1 MKVGTVGI
9 KLVCGVKM
17 DQNPKTGPLV
27 PEPDLQAAQGQ
38 SSAIKKGDFAAGD
51 LICDSYQVIDF
62 LGAGAMGNVYR
73 VKHNVM
79 QTEYALKTLSGDKIT
94 QVAWLRFQNEA
105 KSIAKLDHPNIVSI
119 YNMDLHGG
127 YLPFYVMDLLDGPS
141 LFDVI
146 YASGP
151 LDLQTSL
158 EFFIEIALALGYA
171 HKKGIVHRDVKPA
184 NIVVLAHPEA
194 HCRLKIVDF
203 GIAKLTEIDAN
214 VQQLTN
220 AGEVC
225 GSPYYMSPEQTAAAK
240 LDARSDIYSLGCSL
254 YEVLTGRPPFKGRS
268 AVDTMTMHQTD
279 TPMTLE
285 KASGGKKFPEMLE
298 SIMQAV
304 LAKSP
309 MDRYQSMEL
318 FADDLA
324 AVKNGEQRPVSPF
337 KKYVAE
343 PPRPAQSKA
352 AAPPPNQ
359 QLTGRLFV
367 DDDLPVG
374 RRNDNNG
381 DDGEDAPAQAGK
393 QKQILLAV
401 IATALLVIGAVGG
414 IAVWQFQPKKPAA
427 TSVTTAATATA
438 ASAAKATGNA
448 PDASTAPAS
457 PSTEIVSANAFGAVE
472 NDEAMA
478 NPWQHF
484 ADEIL
489 NISPDLQKPR
499 TSINDRAKYSKIIT
513 IQGRRCRSFDFPTD
527 FAIGKFS
534 TLAHPVM
541 TLAIGDKTVL
551 EQDKV
556 SFAPNPVLI
565 KYPQYFSRFKPGD
578 LDSLTLAGSEASD
591 QLLKAATAIPKIPKL
606 TLFACSKITPHC
618 LATIDAMPGLQ
629 GIQITASGP
638 PLRDLLKLKRLRSL
652 EEIGYSGNPETD
664 LLVPALKND
673 SALKTL
679 DLSFS
684 KLNKESLDIITK
696 LPNLTS
702 LSLNRVPLSES
713 NLEKIAEMPNI
724 ESLALQDYPITNHS
738 ILVLQRMQKLRS
750 IFVSSKSLGQLSQER
765 FQKLLP
771 RVRVVFGDSAIG
783 E

>member
-1 MKVGTVGI
+1 
-9 KLVCGVKM
+9 M
-17 DQNPKTGPLV
+17 DQNPPTGPLL
-27 PEPDLQAAQGQ
+27 PDPGSRAVQGQ
-38 SSAIKKGDFAAGD
+38 SSAPKHGDFAVGD
-51 LICDSYQVIDF
+51 VICNSYQVIDF

-79 QTEYALKTLSGDKIT
+79 QTEYALKTLSGEKIT

-105 KSIAKLDHPNIVSI
+105 KSIAKLNHPNIVSI
-119 YNMDLHGG
+119 YNMDLHDG

-151 LDLQTSL
+151 LDLQTGL

-184 NIVVLAHPEA
+184 NIVVLTHPEA
-194 HCRLKIVDF
+194 HCRVKIVDF

-318 FADDLA
+318 FADDLT

-337 KKYVAE
+337 KKYVPEQAKPARAIESKTSPTE
-343 PPRPAQSKA
+343 PRH
-352 AAPPPNQ
+352 NQ
-359 QLTGRLFV
+359 HATGRLFA
-367 DDDLPVG
+367 DDDVPSQ
-374 RRNDNNG
+374 RRPDNI
-381 DDGEDAPAQAGK
+381 DSEVEDAPAADRK
-393 QKQILLAV
+393 QKQILTGV
-401 IATALLVIGAVGG
+401 IAAAVLLIGTVSGVA
-414 IAVWQFQPKKPAA
+414 IWQLQPKKPGSAA
-427 TSVTTAATATA
+427 TSTAATTSSTA
-438 ASAAKATGNA
+438 ATGLTAAQQAVPSPKA
-448 PDASTAPAS
+448 D
-457 PSTEIVSANAFGAVE
+457 TEIVSANAFGGGE
-472 NDEAMA
+472 SDEAMA
-478 NPWQHF
+478 NPWQQF
-484 ADEIL
+484 ADQIL
-489 NISPDLQKPR
+489 TIPPDLQKPKTSLKER
-499 TSINDRAKYSKIIT
+499 TKYSKLTT
-513 IQGRRCRSFDFPTD
+513 INGQNWRCFDFPRD
-527 FAIGKFS
+527 FAIGKIS
-534 TLAHPVM
+534 SLAKPIM
-541 TLAIGDKTVL
+541 DLAVGEKSVQI
-551 EQDKV
+551 QDKV
-556 SFAPNPVLI
+556 SFAPNPILI
-565 KYPQYFSRFKPGD
+565 KYPQYFSRFSAGD
-578 LDSLTLAGSEASD
+578 LEGLTLAGNQASD
-591 QLLKAATAIPKIPKL
+591 DLLKAATAIPRVPKI
-606 TLFACSKITPHC
+606 TLFACTKITSRC
-618 LATIDAMPGLQ
+618 LPTIDAMPGLK

-638 PLRDLLKLKRLRSL
+638 PIRDLLKLKRLRSL
-652 EEIGYSGNPETD
+652 EQIGYSGNPEAD
-664 LLVPALKND
+664 LLVAALKND
-673 SALKTL
+673 SALTTL

-684 KLNKESLDIITK
+684 KLSKESFEIIT
-696 LPNLTS
+696 NLKNLSS
-702 LSLNRVPLSES
+702 LSLNRVPMSEQV
-713 NLEKIAEMPNI
+713 LEKIAAMPNI
-724 ESLALQDYPITNHS
+724 EALALQDYPLTNHS
-738 ILVLQRMQKLRS
+738 ILILQRMQKLRS
-750 IFVSSKSLGQLSQER
+750 IFISAKSLGQLSLDRLQT
-765 FQKLLP
+765 LLP
-771 RVRVVFGDSAIG
+771 RVEIVVGPSAIG